1 MLAEFRWAF
10 WFLAVKEVG
19 VVTDFAKLDQDVFVV
34 GHGVTFFDAGLFK
47 QVSVNTFL
55 ELRDAYVYM
64 NLNLRFQWLFYIFLD
79 SSK

>member
-1 MLAEFRWAF
+1 
-10 WFLAVKEVG
+10 

-47 QVSVNTFL
+47 QVSVYTFL

-64 NLNLRFQWLFYIFLD
+64 NLNLRLQ
-79 SSK
+79 